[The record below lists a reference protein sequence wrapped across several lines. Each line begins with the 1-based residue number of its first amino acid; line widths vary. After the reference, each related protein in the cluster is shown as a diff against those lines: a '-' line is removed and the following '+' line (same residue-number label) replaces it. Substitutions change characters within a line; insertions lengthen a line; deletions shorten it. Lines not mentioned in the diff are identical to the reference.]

1 MSQGG
6 NLMVTSQKLDRRKKY
21 TQMVLKQSLMELL
34 KEKQMSTI
42 TVKEICALADV
53 NRSTFYAHYT
63 NHFDLLAQIENE
75 FIDDM
80 TMYLQSYNFEGGEAA
95 LQISEKIISYFGSKF
110 EECQTLLSDYSGSS
124 FEKKVRQVAQTYMVT
139 NWMEISHM
147 DEDILEYASAF
158 IVSGSIEMM
167 KVWLQNDMDKTPKE
181 MAAIITN
188 IVNKGVGSY

>member
-1 MSQGG
+1 
-6 NLMVTSQKLDRRKKY
+6 
-21 TQMVLKQSLMELL
+21 
-34 KEKQMSTI
+34 
-42 TVKEICALADV
+42 
-53 NRSTFYAHYT
+53 

-139 NWMEISHM
+139 NWMVISHM
-147 DEDILEYASAF
+147 DEYILVYDSAF
-158 IVSGSIEMM
+158 IVYGSIDVMIL
-167 KVWLQNDMDKTPKE
+167 WLHKYM
-181 MAAIITN
+181 
-188 IVNKGVGSY
+188 

>member
-1 MSQGG
+1 
-6 NLMVTSQKLDRRKKY
+6 
-21 TQMVLKQSLMELL
+21 LKQSLMDVL

-63 NHFDLLAQIENE
+63 YHFDLLSQIENE

-80 TMYLQSYNFEGGEAA
+80 TMYLQSYNFEGVVAA
-95 LQISEKIISYFGSKF
+95 LHILEKIILYFGSKF

-181 MAAIITN
+181 MAA
-188 IVNKGVGSY
+188 